1 LLYSNTPPMEG
12 GHFVFTPNKVTYAV
26 KQKSAIGQRIANSD
40 VGVVI
45 HTFTE
50 LDGSKEQANPSMLRE
65 GSLFIMPPVL
75 MQQPPK
81 TDVKGIDQLRAEVK
95 KNAALID
102 KLVEPQPGL
111 SDIRNIIYTYVN
123 QMSRDKRW
131 DELKSGFKAWLTQSK
146 VSANKQ
152 AKIMSS
158 PEFAQYNVLFDL
170 VLRIQELKN
179 QVIDHFDD
187 SDVDVKSSIGDE
199 RGGEGYV
206 AARDKVKLV
215 PRHKWTIG

>member
-1 LLYSNTPPMEG
+1 M
-12 GHFVFTPNKVTYAV
+12 FTPNKVTYAV
-26 KQKSAIGQRIANSD
+26 KQKSKIGQRIANSD

-50 LDGSKEQANPSMLRE
+50 LDGTKEQASPDMLRE
-65 GSLFIMPPVL
+65 GRLFIMPPVL
-75 MQQPPK
+75 MQHPPK
-81 TDVKGIDQLRAEVK
+81 NDVKGIEQLRAEVN
-95 KNAALID
+95 KNASLID

-123 QMSRDKRW
+123 QMSRAKRW
-131 DELKSGFKAWLTQSK
+131 DELKTGFPQWLTNSK
-146 VSANKQ
+146 VSKGKQ
-152 AKIMSS
+152 EKIMNS

-170 VLRIQELKN
+170 VLRIQALKN

-187 SDVDVKSSIGDE
+187 ADVDVKSSIGDE

-215 PRHKWTIG
+215 PRHKWTVG